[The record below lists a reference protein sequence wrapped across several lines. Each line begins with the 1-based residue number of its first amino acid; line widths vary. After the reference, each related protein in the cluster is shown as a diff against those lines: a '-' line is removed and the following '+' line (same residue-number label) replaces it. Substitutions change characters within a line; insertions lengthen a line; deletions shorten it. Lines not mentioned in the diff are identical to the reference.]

1 MSNSFEFKPFTAE
14 NLSNLTSIRN
24 GEKKLG
30 ECITTTINSATK
42 YAIIGV
48 CEDIGPQSNQ
58 GNPGSN
64 KGFNSFLTKFLNMQ
78 SNRYLNGKE
87 IAILGIVEQN
97 NPFDNLSNGRIKI
110 EELDNLLIS
119 ILTPL
124 FKQNIT
130 PIIIG
135 GGHNNAYPLINSF
148 SVAKNKKLDVIN
160 LDPHADCR
168 ALEGRHSGNPFSY
181 AITNNFLNHYCVL
194 GLHKAYNS
202 EFIYEF
208 LDKHQCTYTFF
219 EDYIINPKQF
229 EVDIQSII
237 IRSDEPIG
245 IELDMDSI
253 AYMPTS
259 AYSPSGISIEI
270 ARKYICKLASSKRP
284 TAYLHLPEA
293 APNDLFDEKITG
305 KSLAYLVYDFIQ
317 VNR

>member
-1 MSNSFEFKPFTAE
+1 MNNTFSFKAFDQTTIQ
-14 NLSNLTSIRN
+14 SSVVTRD
-24 GEKKLG
+24 GEVKLG
-30 ECITTTINSATK
+30 ERISTAITTSTK
-42 YAIIGV
+42 FAIIGV
-48 CEDIGPQSNQ
+48 KEDIGPQSNL
-58 GNPGSN
+58 GNPGAKN
-64 KGFNSFLTKFLNMQ
+64 GFDAFLIKFLNMQ
-78 SNRYLNGKE
+78 SNRFLNGEE
-87 IAILGIVEQN
+87 IAILGTVEQQSVFE
-97 NPFDNLSNGRIKI
+97 NPLDGRNKI
-110 EELDNLLIS
+110 EELDN
-119 ILTPL
+119 ILTEILIPIY
-124 FKQNIT
+124 QQDIT

-135 GGHNNAYPLINSF
+135 GGHNNAYPLIQSF
-148 SVAKNKKLDVIN
+148 AKAFNKKLDVIN

-208 LDKHQCTYTFF
+208 LDKHHCTYTFF
-219 EDYIINPKQF
+219 EDYIINSKQF

-253 AYMPTS
+253 AHMPSS
-259 AYSPSGISIEI
+259 AYTPSGISLEI
-270 ARKYICKLASSKRP
+270 ARKYICKLASSKRK

-293 APNDLFDEKITG
+293 APLSQEDEKTTG

>member
-1 MSNSFEFKPFTAE
+1 MNNTFSFHKF
-14 NLSNLTSIRN
+14 SQSQLTEKVSKRE
-24 GEKKLG
+24 GETKLG
-30 ECITTTINSATK
+30 ECISSAINSYTK
-42 YAIIGV
+42 YAVIGV
-48 CEDIGPQSNQ
+48 CEDIGPQANL
-58 GNPGSN
+58 GNAGAKN
-64 KGFNSFLTKFLNMQ
+64 AFDAFLLKFLNMQ
-78 SNRYLNGKE
+78 SNRFLNGNE
-87 IAILGIVEQN
+87 IAILGIIEQTT
-97 NPFDNLSNGRIKI
+97 PFESSESGRTRI
-110 EELDNLLIS
+110 EELDQLLSS

-124 FKQNIT
+124 YQQNIT
-130 PIIIG
+130 PIVIG
-135 GGHNNAYPLINSF
+135 GGHNNAYPLIQSF
-148 SVAKNKKLDVIN
+148 VKANNKKLDVIN

-181 AITNNFLNHYCVL
+181 ALTNNFLNHYCVL

-202 EFIYEF
+202 EFIYQF
-208 LDKHQCTYTFF
+208 LDNHHCTYTFF

-253 AYMPTS
+253 AHMPTS
-259 AYSPSGISIEI
+259 AYTPSGITVEI
-270 ARKYICKLASSKRP
+270 ARKYICKLASSRRK

-293 APNDLFDEKITG
+293 APLTKEDEKVTG